1 MKKPKHAI
9 PLWAWPNILS
19 LDVVLIGVTWQ
30 RLIAQTLGLECTLS
44 ASWVLG
50 LSIWLTYMG
59 DRWLDGIRLK
69 KAYTYRHEVIR
80 SFKWPLFGLWLLIL
94 FLDVFIAIDAL
105 PPQSHLLGLGL
116 LMLCILYTCSIQQ
129 GHHSPSLTKEAKVAL
144 IFCLGIFIFITP
156 TSTQGL
162 LPLSIYF
169 GLLSLLFWSNASLI
183 AHWEKNADMQH
194 QSTSLATAYPTIAAY
209 AHWVALIIAAL
220 CLPLISINTAST
232 PFALACA
239 TSGILL
245 FTINTLNYH
254 RELRRVLADA
264 ALLTPIIILGWL

>member
-1 MKKPKHAI
+1 MDKPQHRV

-19 LDVVLIGVTWQ
+19 LDVVLIGVAWQ
-30 RLIAQTLGLECTLS
+30 QLIAQTLELECAPS

-59 DRWLDGIRLK
+59 DRWLDSIRLE
-69 KAYTYRHEVIR
+69 KACTYRHEVMR
-80 SFKWPLFGLWLLIL
+80 TFKWPFFALWLLVL
-94 FLDVFIAIDAL
+94 FFDIFLACYAL
-105 PPQSHLLGLGL
+105 PFQSLLLGLGL
-116 LMLCILYTCSIQQ
+116 LTLCILYTCSIQQ

-156 TSTQGL
+156 THTQGL

-183 AHWEKNADMQH
+183 AHWEKDADIQH
-194 QSTSLATAYPTIAAY
+194 QSASLATTHPTIAAC
-209 AHWVALIIAAL
+209 AHWVTLIIAAL
-220 CLPLISINTAST
+220 CLPLIAINTAST

-239 TSGILL
+239 TSGILI
-245 FTINTLNYH
+245 FIISTLNCH
-254 RELRRVLADA
+254 RELRRVLADT
-264 ALLTPIIILGWL
+264 ALLTPMIILGWL